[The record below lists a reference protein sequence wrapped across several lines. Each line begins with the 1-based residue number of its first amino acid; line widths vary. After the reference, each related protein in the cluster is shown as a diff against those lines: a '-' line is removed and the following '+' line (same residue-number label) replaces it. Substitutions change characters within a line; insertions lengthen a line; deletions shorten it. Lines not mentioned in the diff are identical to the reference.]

1 MTNFIWYC
9 DPTKNI
15 STTSA
20 LCEPTRSASGKEWTT
35 ATCCGDAGQPNMPCP
50 PIRPNSTQFDP
61 IRPNSTQFETRILG
75 PCFLDE
81 AFFRTFYAEQ
91 TTPLYQPLHPTGL
104 PDYRTTGLLV
114 YRTTG
119 LLVYRTTG
127 LPVSIVPPCLPS
139 RNARAPATRAVA
151 TTPRPASESDG
162 ATRPAHA
169 AENERHTTRGSPVIC
184 TWSAFWPVAKICK
197 NIEAVV

>member
-1 MTNFIWYC
+1 MIPQKTSQQPLHYVNQLGLLLV
-9 DPTKNI
+9 KNGLQPH
-15 STTSA
+15 A
-20 LCEPTRSASGKEWTT
+20 AVMRGNQ
-35 ATCCGDAGQPNMPCP
+35 TCHAP
-50 PIRPNSTQFDP
+50 QFDP

-104 PDYRTTGLLV
+104 PD